1 MRAAPTLL
9 AFQLVAA
16 FSGCTCAG
24 KDGARDAA
32 PLDGNGALATGARA
46 NRETSAP
53 LSAPIAA
60 AHLPD
65 GSILVAGLVVTRA
78 AIALVRVDP
87 AGSTLWTHDVLV
99 AAGWAPDA
107 EVRVYAGGDGS
118 AFVYWKGL
126 HGGKQVRELVS
137 VGPDGQARGEPEE
150 VGPTA
155 CATEDGPSW
164 IVRRSDRL
172 SHLLTR
178 GWAEP
183 KSHELFVYPS
193 DVDPSI
199 ACGAHRTFAL
209 MEGDD
214 TFALARADGGAAE
227 MLLRQKDCDEGCEH
241 IEYTASDDLGVLR
254 TSPSGVVDFREVQ
267 NERVLPLH
275 KLTHKLHHDDDV
287 VAVDAH
293 AGSLLVAYTRDVA
306 GECSGAADGRTTLRA
321 LVTRRPGGPPET
333 EAKLAAAECGTEI
346 GPFWT
351 GFVTRG
357 AAPDSAKDAWV
368 VAWPERPTKKSA
380 IDPPIAGLG
389 FVTLSGESVSEVT
402 RITAP
407 ADALVD
413 AGCDDRACYAVAL
426 LRPPATDG
434 MVPGT
439 ARILRY
445 P

>member
-24 KDGARDAA
+24 KGSAGDAA
-32 PLDGNGALATGARA
+32 PLDGNVALATGPSTH
-46 NRETSAP
+46 RESSAP

-60 AHLPD
+60 VHLPD
-65 GSILVAGLVVTRA
+65 GSILVAGLVVRRA
-78 AIALVRVDP
+78 AITLLRVDP
-87 AGSTLWTHDVLV
+87 GGTTVWTRDILL
-99 AAGWAPDA
+99 AASWTPDA
-107 EVRVYAGGDGS
+107 EVRLYAGADGS
-118 AFVYWKGL
+118 AFLYWKGL
-126 HGGKQVRELVS
+126 HGGKPVRELLS
-137 VGPDGQARGEPEE
+137 ITPDGQTRGDPEE

-155 CATEDGPSW
+155 CATADGPSW
-164 IVRRSDRL
+164 VVRGADRL
-172 SHLLTR
+172 SHVRTR
-178 GWAEP
+178 GWAEA
-183 KSHELFVYPS
+183 KSHELFVYPP

-199 ACGAHRTFAL
+199 ACGLHRTFAL

-214 TFALARADGGAAE
+214 TLALARTSGGAAE

-241 IEYTASDDLGVLR
+241 IEYTAADDLGVVR

-267 NERVLPLH
+267 GERVLPSH
-275 KLTHKLHHDDDV
+275 KLAHRLHHDDDV

-293 AGSLLVAYTRDVA
+293 GGSLLIAFTRDVA
-306 GECSGAADGRTTLRA
+306 GECSSGTDGRTTLRA
-321 LVTRRPGGPPET
+321 LVARRAGGAPET
-333 EAKLAAAECGTEI
+333 ESKLAAAECGTEI

-351 GFVTRG
+351 GFVTQG
-357 AAPDSAKDAWV
+357 AAPGGAKDSWV
-368 VAWPERPTKKSA
+368 VAWPERPTKKTP
-380 IDPPIAGLG
+380 IDPPIAGLA
-389 FVTLSGESVSEVT
+389 FVTLNGETVSDVT
-402 RITAP
+402 RISAP

-413 AGCDDRACYAVAL
+413 AGCDEHACYAVAL
-426 LRPPATDG
+426 LRPEATDG